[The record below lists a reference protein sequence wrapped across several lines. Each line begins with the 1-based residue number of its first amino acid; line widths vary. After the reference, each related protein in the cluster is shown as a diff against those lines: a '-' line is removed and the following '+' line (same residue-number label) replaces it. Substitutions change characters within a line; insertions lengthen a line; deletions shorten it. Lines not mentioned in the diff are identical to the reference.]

1 MAREQTAAGRRGGQ
15 ARPAAK
21 RAALPAYHPKP
32 EKRAGGRALPSPAHV
47 RVLGVDLTDGD
58 RDYIRR
64 KLGTKLAKFG
74 TSIERVTVR
83 MTDANG
89 PRGGVDQ
96 VCQLKVVLIG
106 LPSIVVERRDVRVQ
120 AAFDASLDAAV
131 RAVRK
136 AISRRRTKPITE
148 GARQVVAG

>member
-1 MAREQTAAGRRGGQ
+1 M
-15 ARPAAK
+15 
-21 RAALPAYHPKP
+21 
-32 EKRAGGRALPSPAHV
+32 
-47 RVLGVDLTDGD
+47 GVDLSEGD

-64 KLGTKLAKFG
+64 KLGMKLAKFG

-83 MTDANG
+83 VTDANG
-89 PRGGVDQ
+89 PRGGADQ
-96 VCQLKVVLIG
+96 VCQIKVVLNG
-106 LPSIVVERRDVRVQ
+106 LPSIVVERRHVLVQ

-148 GARQVVAG
+148 GVRQVAG

>member
-1 MAREQTAAGRRGGQ
+1 M
-15 ARPAAK
+15 
-21 RAALPAYHPKP
+21 
-32 EKRAGGRALPSPAHV
+32 
-47 RVLGVDLTDGD
+47 GVDLSAAD
-58 RDYIRR
+58 REYIRR
-64 KLGTKLAKFG
+64 KLGMKLAKFG

-96 VCQLKVVLIG
+96 VSQIKVVLIG
-106 LPSIVVERRDVRVQ
+106 LPSIIVERRHVLVQ
-120 AAFDASLDAAV
+120 AAVDGSLDAAV

-148 GARQVVAG
+148 GVRQVAG